1 MKKSLLILF
10 AAAAALVACNK
21 AAVED
26 SSLREVKF
34 STNLNTYTVKAAV
47 EENVLDNVKII
58 AGAPINKT
66 VSATPTQTD
75 LGGTLTTTPVLYWGA
90 GQTESTKFV
99 AITGGQ
105 ENIVVDNYDMLSLG
119 YDYAY
124 CSKLMSAVATVAPE
138 NTVELNFEHIFSKV
152 VINITNNLGSD
163 AVSKVEFKKV
173 AASAK
178 VNFETCTFEN
188 LGEQTATLPA
198 NENTADSQYAVVIIP
213 QTARPE
219 IVVTTQKGAVYTFAV
234 NADFTFQR
242 AKTATVALTLNPSS
256 SIGTLSA
263 VGSMTFT
270 VTDWLPDTS
279 TMTGEG
285 TMNLD
290 EYWHIFGKVYT
301 EADKTNKPGAWEKRY
316 PLAFNSDGK
325 WEITINYDPSMTPG
339 DDGFLFVKGDT
350 YLGMWEGSANVL
362 AAGYEL
368 KTTER
373 VNILTEDADGG
384 KYQFVLD
391 PDNNYNLTY
400 TRLGDCD

>member
-34 STNLNTYTVKAAV
+34 TTNLNTYTVKAAV
-47 EENVLDNVKII
+47 EENVLADVKII
-58 AGAPINKT
+58 AGAPIDKI
-66 VSATPTQTD
+66 VSATPTQTA
-75 LGGTLTTTPVLYWGA
+75 LAGTLTTSPVLYWGA
-90 GQTESTKFV
+90 GQTASTKFV

-105 ENIVVDNYDMLSLG
+105 ENIVVDNYDMLSMG

-124 CSKLMSAVATVAPE
+124 CSKLMSASATVAPE

-152 VINITNNLGSD
+152 VINITNNLSYD
-163 AVSKVEFKKV
+163 PVSNVEFKKV

-178 VNFETCTFEN
+178 VNFDTREIDN

-198 NENTADSQYAVVIIP
+198 NEITADSQYAVVIIP

-219 IVVTTQKGAVYTFAV
+219 IVVTTQKGAVYTFTV

-242 AKTATVALTLNPSS
+242 AKTATVELTLNPSS
-256 SIGTLSA
+256 SAGTRA
-263 VGSMTFT
+263 QVGVMNF
-270 VTDWLPDTS
+270 VVVDWQADNTAMS
-279 TMTGEG
+279 GEG
-285 TMNLD
+285 TLNQD
-290 EYWHIFGKVYT
+290 AYWHIYGKVYT
-301 EADKTNKPGAWEKRY
+301 EADKTNKPGPWEKRY

-325 WEITINYDPSMTPG
+325 WEITINYDPTMTPG
-339 DDGFLFVKGDT
+339 DEGFLFVKGET
-350 YLGMWEGSANVL
+350 YLGMWTGSDNIASN
-362 AAGYEL
+362 YDL
-368 KTTER
+368 KTVESER
-373 VNILTEDADGG
+373 KNILTQEGGG
-384 KYQFVLD
+384 KYKFVLD

-400 TRLGDCD
+400 TRLGNCD

>member
-1 MKKSLLILF
+1 MKKSFLILF
-10 AAAAALVACNK
+10 AAAVALVACSK
-21 AAVED
+21 PAVEE

-34 STNLNTYTVKAAV
+34 TTSFNTKAAV
-47 EENVLDNVKII
+47 EENVLADVKII

-75 LGGTLTTTPVLYWGA
+75 LAGTLTTTPVLYWGA

-105 ENIVVDNYDMLSLG
+105 ENIVVDNYDMLSMG

-138 NTVELNFEHIFSKV
+138 NTVNLNFEHIFSKV
-152 VINITNNLGSD
+152 VINITNNLEAD
-163 AVSKVEFKKV
+163 AVSTVEFKKV

-178 VNFETCTFEN
+178 VNFETRAIEN

-198 NENTADSQYAVVIIP
+198 NENTAGTQYAVVIIP

-242 AKTATVALTLNPSS
+242 AKTASVSLTLNPSTS
-256 SIGTLSA
+256 VGTLSL
-263 VGSMTFT
+263 VGNMTFT
-270 VTDWLPDTS
+270 VTDWVADNT

-290 EYWHIFGKVYT
+290 QYWHIFGKVYT
-301 EADKTNKPGAWEKRY
+301 EADKTSKPGPWEKRY

-325 WEITINYDPSMTPG
+325 WEITINYDPAMTPG
-339 DDGFLFVKGDT
+339 DEGFLFVKGET
-350 YLGMWEGSANVL
+350 YLGMWTGSDNIASN
-362 AAGYEL
+362 YDL
-368 KTTER
+368 KTVESER
-373 VNILTEDADGG
+373 KNILTQEGAG